1 MKIFKER
8 FRILNLFYLCYNKYG
23 DIMEQLFNKLNEIIK
38 EYDNFIIVGHKN
50 PDLDSIGSALGLYNV
65 IKKFDKE
72 AYIYVGKDE
81 LSNYN
86 ESFNKSLKKLKDVNF
101 IDSIKDI
108 NNTLVIVTDV
118 HTQNRVGCSELI
130 DKYDVV
136 VLDHHIKDKNYIKD
150 TKFMYI
156 DSNLSSMSELITFYL
171 EFLNIEIDVITATI
185 MLAGIEIDTNGF
197 NLKTTSSTY
206 EAASILMEMGADTIL
221 KQELLK
227 ETKEDYMKKA
237 SFIKNS
243 FMVSSNIAMCIINET
258 VTNIDLAEVA
268 EELLTFEEVQASYV
282 IGKLDN
288 STIGISAR
296 SLGEI
301 DVSLV
306 MKELGGGG
314 HMSNAATQIKDKTIK
329 EVVKEVTNLIVK

>member
-1 MKIFKER
+1 
-8 FRILNLFYLCYNKYG
+8 
-23 DIMEQLFNKLNEIIK
+23 MEQLFNKLNEIIK

-50 PDLDSIGSALGLYNV
+50 PDLDSIGSSLGLYNV
-65 IKKFDKE
+65 VRHLKKN
-72 AYIYVGKDE
+72 AYIYIGKDE
-81 LSNYN
+81 LNNYN
-86 ESFNKSLKKLKDVNF
+86 DVFNKSLKKLKDVNF
-101 IDSIKDI
+101 ISDVKDMD
-108 NNTLVIVTDV
+108 NTLVIVTDV
-118 HTQNRVGCSELI
+118 HTKSRVGCSELI
-130 DKYDVV
+130 DIYDVV
-136 VLDHHIKDKNYIKD
+136 VLDHHIKNKDYIKN

-171 EFLNIEIDVITATI
+171 EYLNIEIDTITATI
-185 MLAGIEIDTNGF
+185 LLGGIEIDTNGF

-227 ETKEDYMKKA
+227 ETKEEYMKKA
-237 SFIKNS
+237 NFIKTS
-243 FMVSSNIAMCIINET
+243 FMVNKDIAMCIINKE

-268 EELLTFEEVQASYV
+268 EELLTFEDVKASYV

-301 DVSLV
+301 DVSKV
-306 MKELGGGG
+306 IKQMGGGG
-314 HMSNAATQIKDKTIK
+314 HMSNAATQISDKSIK
-329 EVVKEVTNLIVK
+329 EIEQELTDLILNKK

>member
-1 MKIFKER
+1 MKIFKKG

-243 FMVSSNIAMCIINET
+243 FMVSSNIAMK
-258 VTNIDLAEVA
+258 
-268 EELLTFEEVQASYV
+268 Q
-282 IGKLDN
+282 
-288 STIGISAR
+288 
-296 SLGEI
+296 
-301 DVSLV
+301 
-306 MKELGGGG
+306 
-314 HMSNAATQIKDKTIK
+314 
-329 EVVKEVTNLIVK
+329 